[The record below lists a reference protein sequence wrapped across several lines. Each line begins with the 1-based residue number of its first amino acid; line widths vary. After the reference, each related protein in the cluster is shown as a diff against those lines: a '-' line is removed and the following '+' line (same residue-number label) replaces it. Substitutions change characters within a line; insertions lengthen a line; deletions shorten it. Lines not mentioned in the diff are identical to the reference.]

1 MAEKKQ
7 AVAIIGAGISGL
19 IACKFVAQ
27 KGFHP
32 VVYEAEDGIG
42 GVWARTINST
52 KLQNHKS
59 TYEFC
64 DFPWPSSVETDYPS
78 HKQVL
83 DYLHSY
89 ALHFDLLRFINFNS
103 RVLGIDYDADANG
116 EDTASYSSQ
125 LWGGT
130 GLPFAKEPRWILE
143 VQNTKN
149 NTVQVL
155 FFFFFFRNFK
165 FSGDLPRFILP
176 LYIGS
181 SYIWMC
187 RVAPTF
193 LHLTPI
199 THKKKKKKLYIKK
212 KERSERVR

>member
-1 MAEKKQ
+1 MAEMKQ
-7 AVAIIGAGISGL
+7 PVAIIGAGISGL

-27 KGFHP
+27 KGLHP

-64 DFPWPSSVETDYPS
+64 DFPWPSSVQTDYPS
-78 HKQVL
+78 HQQVL

-89 ALHFDLLRFINFNS
+89 ALHFDILPFINFNS
-103 RVLGIDYDADANG
+103 RVLSIDYDTDG
-116 EDTASYSSQ
+116 VDEMESYSSQ

-143 VQNTKN
+143 VQDTKT

-155 FFFFFFRNFK
+155 LLLLFPLNF
-165 FSGDLPRFILP
+165 
-176 LYIGS
+176 
-181 SYIWMC
+181 
-187 RVAPTF
+187 
-193 LHLTPI
+193 
-199 THKKKKKKLYIKK
+199 
-212 KERSERVR
+212 

>member
-32 VVYEAEDGIG
+32 VVFEAEDGIG

-155 FFFFFFRNFK
+155 FFFFSK
-165 FSGDLPRFILP
+165 F
-176 LYIGS
+176 
-181 SYIWMC
+181 
-187 RVAPTF
+187 
-193 LHLTPI
+193 
-199 THKKKKKKLYIKK
+199 
-212 KERSERVR
+212 